1 MNNSYS
7 RTLQVLEMRLG
18 VNEEQIAHLSHI
30 VTSNKPIAANES
42 KEPFAGSFRVG
53 SENVFSSNALQQ
65 STSFV
70 PPQQG
75 IEDISKVSFPA
86 GTKF

>member
-1 MNNSYS
+1 
-7 RTLQVLEMRLG
+7 MRLG

-30 VTSNKPIAANES
+30 VTTHKPIPGGES
-42 KEPFAGSFRVG
+42 KEQFAGSFRIG

-75 IEDISKVSFPA
+75 LEDVSRVSFPP